1 MAKRKRRKRL
11 TGAEFVASQRAVGG
25 LAHAETKRKRKRRK
39 RKSRPQFVQFP
50 TLRVSAS
57 GDRGRANFRWCFR
70 WRFEKCRPHRG
81 HAAS

>member
-39 RKSRPQFVQFP
+39 RKSRPQFVQFR

-57 GDRGRANFRWCFR
+57 GGSRSSKFPMVLSM
-70 WRFEKCRPHRG
+70 EV
-81 HAAS
+81 